1 MKRLLLYCLLV
12 VSVALPAHA
21 QEVDRDSAMTETL
34 KLKNNIDITFGGSGL
49 VISANYNRK
58 LLVRPEYYLNA
69 SMGIGT
75 VPASGGM
82 VLPHQLSFNLGK
94 RESYLEMGI
103 AGTFSTGT
111 SDASGIIER
120 QYSYQ
125 LSPIIGYRRYFFN
138 SMVFRAYLN
147 PFIHIAGVHL
157 IKDYVVIP
165 YAGLSL
171 GHAF

>member
-1 MKRLLLYCLLV
+1 MAVC
-12 VSVALPAHA
+12 VALPAYA

-34 KLKNNIDITFGGSGL
+34 KLKNTIDITFGGSGL
-49 VISANYNRK
+49 VISASYNRK
-58 LLVRPEYYLNA
+58 LLVRPGYYLNA

-103 AGTFSTGT
+103 AGTFFTGL
-111 SDASGIIER
+111 SNANDSGER
-120 QYSYQ
+120 ERLYSYQ
-125 LSPIIGYRRYFFN
+125 ISPLLGYRRHFFN
-138 SMVFRAYLN
+138 NLVLRFYLN
-147 PFIHIAGVHL
+147 PLFHISGEYYIENYA
-157 IKDYVVIP
+157 IIP

-171 GHAF
+171 GHSF